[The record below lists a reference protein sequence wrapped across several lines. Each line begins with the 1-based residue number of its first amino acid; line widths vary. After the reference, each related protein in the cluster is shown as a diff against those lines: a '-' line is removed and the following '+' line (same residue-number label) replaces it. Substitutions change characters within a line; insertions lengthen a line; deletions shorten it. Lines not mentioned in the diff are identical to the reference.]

1 MSKIGIALANTSG
14 LGPGET
20 WKFKALVIDA
30 DADEVSSYK
39 LDEIVAW

>member
-1 MSKIGIALANTSG
+1 MSKIGTALANTSG

-30 DADEVSSYK
+30 DEVSSYK